1 MADAAG
7 LLSWLEAAG
16 LAAAMHGSL
25 WMYRRPRPHRAGRVD
40 DVLGLCARLGGE

>member
-25 WMYRRPRPHRAGRVD
+25 WMYRRPRPHRLAMLELRGP
-40 DVLGLCARLGGE
+40 LCR